1 MKKLIELRLRESADM
16 LQRVISDARLTG
28 EIEKVAELAI
38 AAYKAGNR
46 ILLAGN
52 GGSAADAQHLA
63 GEFVNR
69 FLFDRPALS
78 AIALST
84 DSSVM
89 TAVGND
95 SGFERVFARQVE
107 ANGSAGD
114 VFFGFTTSGRSPNI
128 LRAMEACRKLGIAT
142 VAFTGAS
149 GLASPEICDRCIR
162 VPATETPRIQEAH
175 GVIGH
180 ILCELIEAAL
190 FNPDAAFE

>member
-1 MKKLIELRLRESADM
+1 MKKLIELRLKESADM
-16 LQRVISDARLTG
+16 LQRVISDARLLG

>member
-1 MKKLIELRLRESADM
+1 MKKLIELRLKESADM
-16 LQRVISDARLTG
+16 LQRVISDARLLG

-149 GLASPEICDRCIR
+149 GLASPEICDRCVR

>member
-16 LQRVISDARLTG
+16 LQRVISDARLLG
-28 EIEKVAELAI
+28 EIEKVAEMAI

-190 FNPDAAFE
+190 FNPNAAFE

>member
-16 LQRVISDARLTG
+16 LQRVISDARLLG

-190 FNPDAAFE
+190 FNPNAAFE

>member
-190 FNPDAAFE
+190 FNPNAAFE

>member
-28 EIEKVAELAI
+28 EIEKVAEMAI

-190 FNPDAAFE
+190 FKDIGERI

>member
-28 EIEKVAELAI
+28 EIEKVAEMAI

-190 FNPDAAFE
+190 FNPNAAFE

>member
-16 LQRVISDARLTG
+16 LQRVISDARLLG

-149 GLASPEICDRCIR
+149 GLASPEICDRCVR

-190 FNPDAAFE
+190 FKDIGERI